1 MENAFPAEQK
11 TDRSSD
17 VLFYGKKRGMIIIK
31 QEGGKII
38 SGASMKDVP
47 NILWLEEIRKED
59 IVSVGGKGASLGE
72 MASIGLPVPK
82 AFVVTAQAF
91 RRFLVETG
99 IEKKIFASYERLDV
113 EDNEALEKAA
123 DGAKTMVLKA
133 KMPAFIKD
141 EIRHAYKKIS
151 AEDLIVAVR
160 SSATAE
166 DLPDASFAGQQETY
180 LNIKGEA
187 ALLEAVQKCWASL
200 YGARAIYYRAKQGFD
215 DHTVNIAVV
224 VQQLVHSEKAGVM
237 FTSHPIT
244 GEPLTIIEGSWGLG
258 EAVVSGSVSPD
269 KYIFDQR
276 SEKVDDVLIS
286 NKKVEIIADGDHGT
300 KLVDVPA
307 SRQDTQV
314 LSTAE
319 ITKLAMYGKIAEN
332 HYGIPQDV
340 EWGIVNGIIYIL
352 QSRPITTIGNKKEA
366 KSMSGQKQN
375 AKIILQGQ
383 GAAPGIA
390 SGRVVVIRDVKD
402 TGRVKEGDILVTKMT
417 SPDMVPA
424 MRKVA
429 AIITDEGGLTC
440 HAAIVSR
447 ELGTPAVVGTKTATH
462 VLTNG
467 QLITVDGEKGLIY
480 EGEIA
485 QAAPAPTAAVLA
497 GVAGPSKII
506 TATSVKVNV
515 SIPEAAARA
524 AATGADGVGLLRIE
538 HLILGL
544 NKTPGW
550 FIANNKEEDFVRELH
565 DGIKI
570 VLDAFPGKPVW
581 VRTLDAPTDEFRN
594 MMGGENEPLEHNPML
609 GWRGIRRDIQ
619 SPDQFRLQVESFKRL
634 WKEGYDNL
642 GIMFPMVSHP
652 DEFLAAKAMMMACGV
667 DVDNVTLGIMIEI
680 PASAIMIED
689 FLKCGIKFAS
699 FGTNDLVQYTL
710 AIDRNNENVADMYQ
724 PQHPAVLHLI
734 HTAIQMCRAYDVE
747 CSICGQAGSDPKMA
761 SWLVEHGIASISA
774 NIDAIAKIREA
785 VARTEKRIIL
795 EAARN
800 RDAE

>member
-1 MENAFPAEQK
+1 MRNGHQPVNPCARNAI
-11 TDRSSD
+11 TR
-17 VLFYGKKRGMIIIK
+17 LKKRDMIIIK
-31 QEGGKII
+31 QGGDKII

-59 IVSVGGKGASLGE
+59 IISVGGKGASLGE
-72 MASIGLPVPK
+72 MASLGLPVPR

-91 RRFLVETG
+91 RRFLVETDL
-99 IEKKIFASYERLDV
+99 EEKIFSLSDQLDV
-113 EDNEALEKAA
+113 ENNAALEKAA
-123 DGAKTMVLKA
+123 EAAKMLVMKA
-133 KMPAFIKD
+133 KMPVAIRD
-141 EIRHAYKKIS
+141 EIRKAYKKMS
-151 AEDLIVAVR
+151 KSDLIVAVR

-187 ALLEAVQKCWASL
+187 ALLSAVQKCWASL

-215 DHTVNIAVV
+215 DRTVNIAVV

-244 GEPLTIIEGSWGLG
+244 GEPQTIIEGSWGLG

-269 KYIFDQR
+269 NYVFDQR
-276 SEKVDDVLIS
+276 SEKVTDRRIA

-300 KLVDVPA
+300 KLVEVDSA
-307 SRQDTQV
+307 RQDAQV
-314 LSTAE
+314 LSDAE
-319 ITKLAMYGKIAEN
+319 VEKLAMYGKIAEN

-340 EWGIVNGIIYIL
+340 EWGIVAGTIYIL
-352 QSRPITTIGNKKEA
+352 QSRPITTIGNKKEVTG
-366 KSMSGQKQN
+366 MSGKKQD

-390 SGRVVVIRDVKD
+390 SGKVVVIRDVKD
-402 TGRVKEGDILVTKMT
+402 TGAVKEGDILVTRMT
-417 SPDMVPA
+417 NPDMVPA

-429 AIITDEGGLTC
+429 AIVTDEGGMTC

-447 ELGTPAVVGTKTATH
+447 ELGTPAIVGTKTATQI
-462 VLTNG
+462 LKNG
-467 QLITVDGEKGLIY
+467 QLVTVDGERGLIY
-480 EGEIA
+480 EGIFES
-485 QAAPAPTAAVLA
+485 AAPSKAAATVQGA
-497 GVAGPSKII
+497 AQII

-515 SIPEAAARA
+515 SIPEAATRA

-550 FIANNKEEDFVRELH
+550 FISNHKEEDFVKELH

-570 VLDAFPGKPVW
+570 VLDAFPGKSVW

-594 MMGGENEPLEHNPML
+594 MAGGENEPHEHNPML
-609 GWRGIRRDIQ
+609 GWRGIRRDLQ
-619 SPDQFRLQVESFKRL
+619 SPDQFRLQVEAFKRL
-634 WKEGYDNL
+634 WKEGYENL
-642 GIMFPMVSHP
+642 GVMFPMVSHP
-652 DEFLAAKAMMMACGV
+652 DQFTAAKAMMRGWGV
-667 DVDNVTLGIMIEI
+667 DVENATLGIMIEI
-680 PASAIMIED
+680 PSSAIMIED
-689 FLKCGIKFAS
+689 FIKAGINFAS
-699 FGTNDLVQYTL
+699 FGTNDLIQYTL
-710 AIDRNNENVADMYQ
+710 AIDRNNENVADMYA
-724 PQHPAVLHLI
+724 PQHPAVLSLI
-734 HTAIQMCRAYDVE
+734 HNAIQTCRAYNIE

-761 SWLVEHGIASISA
+761 AWLVEHGITSVSA

-800 RDAE
+800 CDAE

>member
-1 MENAFPAEQK
+1 
-11 TDRSSD
+11 
-17 VLFYGKKRGMIIIK
+17 
-31 QEGGKII
+31 
-38 SGASMKDVP
+38 MKDVP
-47 NILWLEEIRKED
+47 NVLWLEEIRKED
-59 IVSVGGKGASLGE
+59 IISVGGKGASLGE

-99 IEKKIFASYERLDV
+99 LEEKIFASYKDLDV
-113 EDNEALEKAA
+113 ENNEALEKAA
-123 DGAKTMVLKA
+123 EGAKTMVLKA
-133 KMPAFIKD
+133 KMPAPIRDDIKK
-141 EIRHAYKKIS
+141 AYKKM
-151 AEDLIVAVR
+151 AAKELIVAVR

-187 ALLEAVQKCWASL
+187 ALLTSVQKCWASL

-244 GEPLTIIEGSWGLG
+244 GEPKTIVEGSWGLG
-258 EAVVSGSVSPD
+258 EAVVSGTVSPD
-269 KYIFDQR
+269 NYVFDQK
-276 SEKVDDVLIS
+276 SEKIIDTYIAK
-286 NKKVEIIADGDHGT
+286 KKVEIVADGDNGT
-300 KLVDVPA
+300 KVVDVTGA
-307 SRQDTQV
+307 RQDDQV
-314 LSTAE
+314 LSEAE
-319 ITKLAMYGKIAEN
+319 VAKLAMYGKIAED

-340 EWGIVNGIIYIL
+340 EWGIVGNTFYIL

-366 KSMSGQKQN
+366 KGMEEHKTS
-375 AKIILQGQ
+375 AKLLIKGL
-383 GAAPGIA
+383 GAAPGIR
-390 SGRVVVIRDVKD
+390 SGNVVIIRDVRD
-402 TGRVKEGDILVTKMT
+402 TGKVKEGDILVTRMT
-417 SPDMVPA
+417 NPDMVPA

-429 AIITDEGGLTC
+429 AIITDEGGMTC

-447 ELGTPAVVGTKTATH
+447 ELGTPAIVGTKNATN
-462 VLTNG
+462 VLTAG
-467 QLITVDGEKGLIY
+467 QLVTADGEKGHVY
-480 EGEIA
+480 EGRVTPEAPTQAALAA
-485 QAAPAPTAAVLA
+485 QAVAATAVPL
-497 GVAGPSKII
+497 I

-515 SIPEAAARA
+515 SIPEAAKRA

-550 FIANNKEEDFVRELH
+550 FIANHKEEEFVAELH

-594 MMGGENEPLEHNPML
+594 MQGGESEPHEHNPML
-609 GWRGIRRDIQ
+609 GWRGIRRDLQ
-619 SPDQFRLQVESFKRL
+619 TPDQFRLQVEAFKRL

-652 DEFLAAKAMMMACGV
+652 DQFMAAKGMMAACGV
-667 DVDNVTLGIMIEI
+667 DVEHATLGVMIEI
-680 PASAIMIED
+680 PSSAIMIED
-689 FLKCGIKFAS
+689 FIRCGIKFAS

-710 AIDRNNENVADMYQ
+710 AIDRNNENVADMYN
-724 PQHPAVLHLI
+724 PQHPAVLSLI
-734 HTAIQMCRAYDVE
+734 HNAIQVCRAYDVE
-747 CSICGQAGSDPKMA
+747 VSICGQAGSDPNMA
-761 SWLVEHGIASISA
+761 KWLVEHGITSISA

-785 VARTEKRIIL
+785 VARTEQRIIL

-800 RDAE
+800 KDAE

>member
-1 MENAFPAEQK
+1 
-11 TDRSSD
+11 
-17 VLFYGKKRGMIIIK
+17 MIIIK
-31 QEGGKII
+31 QGGDKII

-59 IVSVGGKGASLGE
+59 IISVGGKGASLGE
-72 MASIGLPVPK
+72 MASLGLPVPR

-91 RRFLVETG
+91 RRFLVETDL
-99 IEKKIFASYERLDV
+99 EEKIFSLSDQLDV
-113 EDNEALEKAA
+113 ENNAALEKAA
-123 DGAKTMVLKA
+123 EAAKTLVMKA
-133 KMPAFIKD
+133 KMPASIRD
-141 EIRHAYKKIS
+141 EIRKAYKKMS
-151 AEDLIVAVR
+151 KSDLIVAVR

-187 ALLEAVQKCWASL
+187 ALLSAVQKCWASL

-215 DHTVNIAVV
+215 DRTVNIAVV

-244 GEPLTIIEGSWGLG
+244 GEPQTIIEGSWGLG

-269 KYIFDQR
+269 NYVFDQR
-276 SEKVDDVLIS
+276 SEKVADRHIA

-300 KLVDVPA
+300 KLVDVDSA
-307 SRQDTQV
+307 RQDAQV
-314 LSTAE
+314 LSDAE
-319 ITKLAMYGKIAEN
+319 VEKLAMYGKIAEN

-340 EWGIVNGIIYIL
+340 EWGIVEGTIYIL
-352 QSRPITTIGNKKEA
+352 QSRPITTIGNKFEA
-366 KSMSGQKQN
+366 KGMSGQKQD

-390 SGRVVVIRDVKD
+390 SGKVVVIRDVKD
-402 TGRVKEGDILVTKMT
+402 TGAVKEGDILVTRMT
-417 SPDMVPA
+417 NPDMVPA

-429 AIITDEGGLTC
+429 AIVTDEGGMTC

-447 ELGTPAVVGTKTATH
+447 ELGTPAIVGTKTATQI
-462 VLTNG
+462 LKNG
-467 QLITVDGEKGLIY
+467 QLVTVDGERGLIY
-480 EGEIA
+480 EGIFES
-485 QAAPAPTAAVLA
+485 AAPAKATTPVQGAAQ
-497 GVAGPSKII
+497 II

-515 SIPEAAARA
+515 SIPEAATRA

-550 FIANNKEEDFVRELH
+550 FISNHKEEDFVKELH

-570 VLDAFPGKPVW
+570 VLDAFPGKSVW

-594 MMGGENEPLEHNPML
+594 MAGGENEPHEHNPML
-609 GWRGIRRDIQ
+609 GWRGIRRDLQ
-619 SPDQFRLQVESFKRL
+619 SPDQFRLQVEAFKRL
-634 WKEGYDNL
+634 WKEGYENL
-642 GIMFPMVSHP
+642 GVMFPMVSHP
-652 DEFLAAKAMMMACGV
+652 DQFTAAKAMMRGWGV
-667 DVDNVTLGIMIEI
+667 DVENVTLGIMIEI
-680 PASAIMIED
+680 PSSAIMVED
-689 FLKCGIKFAS
+689 FIKAGINFAS
-699 FGTNDLVQYTL
+699 FGTNDLIQYTL
-710 AIDRNNENVADMYQ
+710 AIDRNNENVADMYA
-724 PQHPAVLHLI
+724 PQHPAVLSLI
-734 HTAIQMCRAYDVE
+734 HNAIQTCRAYNIE

-761 SWLVEHGIASISA
+761 AWLVEHGITSVSA

-800 RDAE
+800 CDAE

>member
-1 MENAFPAEQK
+1 
-11 TDRSSD
+11 
-17 VLFYGKKRGMIIIK
+17 
-31 QEGGKII
+31 
-38 SGASMKDVP
+38 MKDVP

-59 IVSVGGKGASLGE
+59 IISVGGKGASLGE

-99 IEKKIFASYERLDV
+99 LEAKIFASYNKLDV

-123 DGAKTMVLKA
+123 EGAKAMVLKA
-133 KMPAFIKD
+133 KMPAAIRD
-141 EIRHAYKKIS
+141 EIKKAYKKIS
-151 AEDLIVAVR
+151 PDDLIVAVR

-180 LNIKGEA
+180 LNIRGEA
-187 ALLEAVQKCWASL
+187 ALLTAVQKCWASL

-244 GEPLTIIEGSWGLG
+244 GEPKTIIEGSWGLG
-258 EAVVSGSVSPD
+258 EAVVSGTVSPD
-269 KYIFDQR
+269 NYVFDQR
-276 SEKVDDVLIS
+276 AEKVVDHFIA
-286 NKKVEIIADGDHGT
+286 NKKVEIIADGDNGT
-300 KLVDVPA
+300 KVVDIA
-307 SRQDTQV
+307 GARQDAQV
-314 LSTAE
+314 LSDE
-319 ITKLAMYGKIAEN
+319 EVTKLAMYGKIAED

-340 EWGIVNGIIYIL
+340 EWGIVDKTIYIL
-352 QSRPITTIGNKKEA
+352 QSRPITTIGKKEA
-366 KSMSGQKQN
+366 KGMPGQTSSG
-375 AKIILQGQ
+375 KIILKGQ

-390 SGRVVVIRDVKD
+390 SGKVVIIRDVKD
-402 TGRVKEGDILVTKMT
+402 TGSVKEGDILVTRMT
-417 SPDMVPA
+417 NPDMVPA

-429 AIITDEGGLTC
+429 AIVTDEGGMTC

-447 ELGTPAVVGTKTATH
+447 ELGTPAVVGTKTATSM
-462 VLTNG
+462 LKNG
-467 QLITVDGEKGLIY
+467 QLITVDGEMGLIY
-480 EGEIA
+480 DGVIAHAVHA
-485 QAAPAPTAAVLA
+485 QAAAAEV
-497 GVAGPSKII
+497 VAGHAPII

-515 SIPEAAARA
+515 SIPEAAQRA

-550 FIANNKEEDFVRELH
+550 FIANKKEEDFVLELH
-565 DGIKI
+565 DGIKT

-594 MMGGENEPLEHNPML
+594 MMGGENEPHEHNPML

-634 WKEGYDNL
+634 WKEGYENL

-652 DEFLAAKAMMMACGV
+652 DQFIRAKEMMREAGV
-667 DVDNVTLGIMIEI
+667 DVEKVTLGIMIEI
-680 PASAIMIED
+680 PSSAIMIED
-689 FLKCGIKFAS
+689 FIRAGIKFAS
-699 FGTNDLVQYTL
+699 FGTNDLIQYTL
-710 AIDRNNENVADMYQ
+710 AIDRNNENVADMYE
-724 PQHPAVLHLI
+724 PQHPAVLSLI
-734 HTAIQMCRAYDVE
+734 HDAIQMCRAYDIE

-761 SWLVEHGIASISA
+761 VWLVEHGISSISA

-795 EAARN
+795 EAARTK
-800 RDAE
+800 DAE

>member
-1 MENAFPAEQK
+1 
-11 TDRSSD
+11 
-17 VLFYGKKRGMIIIK
+17 
-31 QEGGKII
+31 
-38 SGASMKDVP
+38 MKNVP

-59 IVSVGGKGASLGE
+59 IISVGGKGASLGE
-72 MASIGLPVPK
+72 MASLGLPVPR

-91 RRFLVETG
+91 RRFLVEADL
-99 IEKKIFASYERLDV
+99 EEKIFSSFERLDV

-123 DGAKTMVLKA
+123 DHAKQLVMNAKIPAILKEE
-133 KMPAFIKD
+133 IKK
-141 EIRHAYKKIS
+141 AYKKMS
-151 AEDLIVAVR
+151 ADDLIVAVR

-180 LNIKGEA
+180 LNIRGVA
-187 ALLEAVQKCWASL
+187 NLLESVQMCWASL

-244 GEPLTIIEGSWGLG
+244 GESNTIIEGSWGLG

-269 KYIFDQR
+269 KYVFDQR
-276 SEKVDDVLIS
+276 TEKVIDTLIS
-286 NKKVEIIADGDHGT
+286 NKKVEIISDGDHGT
-300 KLVDVPA
+300 KLVDVAPA
-307 SRQDTQV
+307 RQDAQV
-314 LSTAE
+314 LSDAE
-319 ITKLAMYGKIAEN
+319 VAKLGMYGKIAEN

-340 EWGIVNGIIYIL
+340 EWGIVKGTIYIL
-352 QSRPITTIGNKKEA
+352 QSRPITTIGAKKEN
-366 KSMSGQKQN
+366 KSMSGPKSE
-375 AKIILQGQ
+375 AKILLKGQ

-390 SGRVVVIRDVKD
+390 SGKVVVIRDVKD
-402 TGRVKEGDILVTKMT
+402 TGSVREGDILVTKMT
-417 SPDMVPA
+417 NPDMVPA

-429 AIITDEGGLTC
+429 AIITDEGGMTC

-447 ELGTPAVVGTKTATH
+447 ELGTPAIVGTKTATK

-480 EGEIA
+480 EGLLP
-485 QAAPAPTAAVLA
+485 QAAPAPSGAPQRL
-497 GVAGPSKII
+497 VAQSSSII

-550 FIANNKEEDFVRELH
+550 FIANNKEDEFIKELH

-594 MMGGENEPLEHNPML
+594 MQGGETEPLEHNPML

-619 SPDQFRLQVESFKRL
+619 SPDQFRMQVEAFKRL
-634 WKEGYDNL
+634 WKEGYENL

-652 DEFLAAKAMMMACGV
+652 DQFLAAKEMMRACGV
-667 DVDNVTLGIMIEI
+667 DVEHVTLGIMIEI
-680 PASAIMIED
+680 PSSAIMIEE
-689 FLKCGIKFAS
+689 FLRCGIKFAS

-734 HTAIQMCRAYDVE
+734 HTSIQMCRAYNVE

-761 SWLVEHGIASISA
+761 TWLVEHGISSISA

-795 EAARN
+795 EAARSK
-800 RDAE
+800 DAE